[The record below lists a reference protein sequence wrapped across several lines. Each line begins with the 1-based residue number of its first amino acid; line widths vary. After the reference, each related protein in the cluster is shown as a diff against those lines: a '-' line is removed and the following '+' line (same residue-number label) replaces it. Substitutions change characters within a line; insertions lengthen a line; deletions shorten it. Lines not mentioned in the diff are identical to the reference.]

1 MIRILL
7 LIIFVVS
14 VGLSYEERGEGYYTN
29 NYHPLYQERR
39 NRLLGVYGSYSKSSA
54 DAEIT
59 LAGFPAVTNSVS
71 EKQFGFGVQVGY
83 LLSEN
88 HRILANFEHYL
99 KKNGFFYRTLTLGY
113 AITPKI
119 PNTTNWRA
127 LLGINMGLTQAK
139 FDSGAFVIN
148 DISMDSLEFMGFTYG
163 VKAGAIYQLENGEL
177 EFGIQARRLNFG
189 EEESQNI
196 KLDLGET
203 SSINVQ
209 MGYNFLF

>member
-1 MIRILL
+1 
-7 LIIFVVS
+7 
-14 VGLSYEERGEGYYTN
+14 
-29 NYHPLYQERR
+29 
-39 NRLLGVYGSYSKSSA
+39 
-54 DAEIT
+54 
-59 LAGFPAVTNSVS
+59 
-71 EKQFGFGVQVGY
+71 
-83 LLSEN
+83 
-88 HRILANFEHYL
+88 
-99 KKNGFFYRTLTLGY
+99 
-113 AITPKI
+113 
-119 PNTTNWRA
+119 
-127 LLGINMGLTQAK
+127 MGLTQAK